1 MKNTFHIFDQSQFP
15 YFTDIDLIVGES
27 STGDIENSYKLLK
40 ENNIYILRPGQG
52 HFAPFFSVKM
62 AEFSEAKEMKA
73 SLLGTIYSRK
83 WNEVSTSKLF
93 QELPIKSLA
102 DLCR

>member
-27 STGDIENSYKLLK
+27 STGDIQNSYKLLK

-52 HFAPFFSVKM
+52 HSAPFFSVKM
-62 AEFSEAKEMKA
+62 AEFSEANEMKA
-73 SLLGTIYSRK
+73 SLFEELITLENEMRFLRQNYS
-83 WNEVSTSKLF
+83 
-93 QELPIKSLA
+93 KSY
-102 DLCR
+102 R